1 MQDKIKELKELQT
14 KLEGLNKIHKDTR
27 EGMGLQAG
35 FIQVTVPSCEWRMAR
50 KMGLSKDYKAG
61 YVLFN
66 TSTNSLFDSLNM
78 DISNAVYASGLKLNI
93 RRYDL

>member
-1 MQDKIKELKELQT
+1 MEEKIKELKELQN
-14 KLEGLNKIHKDTR
+14 KLEQINQTHKDTR
-27 EGMGLQAG
+27 EGMGMQAG
-35 FIQVTVPSCEWRMAR
+35 FIQVSVPSCEWRMAK
-50 KMGLSKDYKAG
+50 KMGLSKEYKEG

-78 DISNAVYASGLKLNI
+78 DISNAVYSSGLKLNI